1 MAGRFALGVTALAIS
16 LDVIERE
23 IDRLETKETT
33 YYVCERLACLYAVR
47 DHMTAGGDK
56 MTEATRG
63 SDFLEACSGVSYAA
77 LMRVLDEHMEAIKLL
92 YPKSYESL
100 MQRIRA
106 LKD

>member
-1 MAGRFALGVTALAIS
+1 MAIS

-47 DHMTAGGDK
+47 DHMTPKGDRT
-56 MTEATRG
+56 TEETKG
-63 SDFLEACSGVSYAA
+63 SEFLEACSGVSYSA
-77 LMRVLDEHMEAIKLL
+77 LMRVLNEHMEAIKLL